1 MNILK
6 IVKSQYGKESYR
18 TTKDI
23 EVNQET
29 QTDVEDTITFIDSMY
44 EKMKYKSLKEQ
55 LLKDI
60 RLDVTN
66 LIESSSKSSNQNTDT
81 VPTDISSFQQ
91 GIIQCK

>member
-18 TTKDI
+18 TIKDI

-55 LLKDI
+55 LLKD

-66 LIESSSKSSNQNTDT
+66 LTESSSKSSNQNTDT

>member
-18 TTKDI
+18 TIKDI

-55 LLKDI
+55 LLKD

>member
-1 MNILK
+1 MNMIK

-18 TTKDI
+18 TIKDI

-55 LLKDI
+55 LLKNI

-66 LIESSSKSSNQNTDT
+66 LIESTPYLLIYLLFNKE
-81 VPTDISSFQQ
+81 SFNVSR
-91 GIIQCK
+91 K

>member
-1 MNILK
+1 MNMIK

-18 TTKDI
+18 TIKDI

-55 LLKDI
+55 FLKNI

-66 LIESSSKSSNQNTDT
+66 LIESTPYLLIYLLFNKE
-81 VPTDISSFQQ
+81 SFNVSR
-91 GIIQCK
+91 K